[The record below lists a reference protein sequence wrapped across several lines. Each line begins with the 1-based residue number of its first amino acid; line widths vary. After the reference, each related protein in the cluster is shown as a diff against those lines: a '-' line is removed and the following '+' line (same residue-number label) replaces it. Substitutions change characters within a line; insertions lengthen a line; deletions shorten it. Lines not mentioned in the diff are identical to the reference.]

1 MHSEDCLFE
10 NIQSCMLVEEN
21 TKLEKCVNFQYFKIE
36 RHNLQLIIIIISV
49 VSGSALSFGLYSR
62 LHKLHIL
69 QSFSEPKVTIT
80 VNVTVMISVEVTVMV
95 TIIVMIMFMVMVT
108 VVGYGHVHG
117 DVYGCGH
124 EHSICN
130 FLAEIKIAS
139 SKEMTSKNNPCN
151 AFDII

>member
-36 RHNLQLIIIIISV
+36 RHNLQLIIIIIISV

-80 VNVTVMISVEVTVMV
+80 VNVTVMISVEVTV
-95 TIIVMIMFMVMVT
+95 
-108 VVGYGHVHG
+108 YGHDYSYDHVHG
-117 DVYGCGH
+117 HGYGRWLWSC
-124 EHSICN
+124 SR
-130 FLAEIKIAS
+130 
-139 SKEMTSKNNPCN
+139 
-151 AFDII
+151 